1 MKRNC
6 FGLLSCAL
14 LCCMT
19 IQAQNILWEKSYGG
33 KQAEY
38 LLDAQP
44 TADYGFILAGAS
56 LSKKSGNKDEEN
68 IGDLDFWIWKMDEG
82 GELDWQKNLGGTGP
96 DMLYSIRN
104 TNDGGFILA
113 GTSESA
119 KAYAKQS
126 DALGREDIWVMK
138 LNARGGEE
146 WQCTLG
152 GPGQDLV
159 KAIVPTSDGGYIVGG
174 SSSSPMSLKVR
185 KGDVDPNGKWDESRG
200 GMDAWIVKL
209 DNKGKVVWQRTI
221 GGEYM
226 DMLQSIEPTKDGGFI
241 VGIYTNSPSS
251 VDKSEDGYGQG
262 DYWVLKLDNKGNIE
276 WQKVFG
282 GEQDDRIT
290 TVKQSIEG
298 GFIIGGHSASG
309 STGNKSISN
318 KKGSDFWILKLD
330 EKGEILWQQVYNT
343 GKVDVLTSL
352 LENADGTLLLGGYA
366 QSEVIGQENKKDKQE
381 INDYIAIKTDA
392 KGEELWKKT
401 VGSNG
406 EDKLTK
412 LIETRDGDYLLAG
425 TSSGAMSR
433 DRYTGKGSNDYWVV
447 KLGDKDKKKKQEKRS
462 QIEAIP
468 NPAGQF
474 TNIIVGFDFSS
485 GSASVFDLAG
495 RQLQHFEVTSRTI
508 PLEMSG
514 LPEGIYIVEVKTD
527 KGTDSV
533 KVIKS
538 K

>member
-1 MKRNC
+1 M
-6 FGLLSCAL
+6 
-14 LCCMT
+14 
-19 IQAQNILWEKSYGG
+19 
-33 KQAEY
+33 
-38 LLDAQP
+38 
-44 TADYGFILAGAS
+44 
-56 LSKKSGNKDEEN
+56 
-68 IGDLDFWIWKMDEG
+68 
-82 GELDWQKNLGGTGP
+82 
-96 DMLYSIRN
+96 
-104 TNDGGFILA
+104 
-113 GTSESA
+113 
-119 KAYAKQS
+119 
-126 DALGREDIWVMK
+126 
-138 LNARGGEE
+138 
-146 WQCTLG
+146 
-152 GPGQDLV
+152 
-159 KAIVPTSDGGYIVGG
+159 
-174 SSSSPMSLKVR
+174 
-185 KGDVDPNGKWDESRG
+185 
-200 GMDAWIVKL
+200 
-209 DNKGKVVWQRTI
+209 
-221 GGEYM
+221 
-226 DMLQSIEPTKDGGFI
+226 
-241 VGIYTNSPSS
+241 
-251 VDKSEDGYGQG
+251 
-262 DYWVLKLDNKGNIE
+262 
-276 WQKVFG
+276 
-282 GEQDDRIT
+282 
-290 TVKQSIEG
+290 
-298 GFIIGGHSASG
+298 
-309 STGNKSISN
+309 
-318 KKGSDFWILKLD
+318 KLD